1 MRNRN
6 SLLALIMV
14 TVLAAAAVYQF
25 RPDTAASEGTGAMA
39 AFLKK
44 ADRPAMPGL
53 TFKDAEGKDRT
64 LAEWKGRVVL
74 LNLWAT
80 WCAPCRKEMPTLA
93 DLQKQLGS
101 KDFEVMALSLDLKG
115 LEASKKFLDENGA
128 GNLVAYTDQSTASLA
143 ALQGVGLPL
152 TILIDKQGSEIGRL
166 IGPAEWNSPEAITL
180 IKGAIAE
187 APAP

>member
-14 TVLAAAAVYQF
+14 ALLAAAGIYQF
-25 RPDTAASEGTGAMA
+25 RPHPSEAQGKGAMA
-39 AFLKK
+39 AFLTK
-44 ADRPAMPGL
+44 ADRPAMPALG
-53 TFKDAEGKDRT
+53 FKDAGGKDRT

-80 WCAPCRKEMPTLA
+80 WCAPCRKEMPTLS
-93 DLQKQLGS
+93 DLQKQLGG

-115 LEASKKFLDENGA
+115 LDASKKFLDENGA
-128 GNLVAYTDQSTASLA
+128 RNLVAYTDQSTASLA

-152 TILIDKQGSEIGRL
+152 TILIDKQGREVGRL
-166 IGPAEWNSPEAITL
+166 IGPAEWNSPEAIAL
-180 IKGAIAE
+180 IKAAMAE
-187 APAP
+187 AP